1 MESTK
6 GPSRS
11 ARLLGVFEMTGDI
24 LTLQLL
30 FLVAS
35 LPVITM
41 FPAALALQYSL
52 GDTFVEGR
60 PRPARIFW
68 VNFTWAIRRTWKVAI
83 LLPLFMLLAAAS
95 LLFWLTAGG
104 WAGVVALCILIPMY
118 GVLIAS
124 YVAVLASALQATTS
138 KMSTFDSDS
147 IAGFREW
154 LHLVWSL
161 AQSRAIP
168 LALSVVVM
176 VTWLLVLAKLPTL
189 VLVGTGLVPAGL
201 AWWVAAPLVQDRR
214 AKLAA
219 GQNRTAG

>member
-11 ARLLGVFEMTGDI
+11 ARLLGVFETAGDI

-35 LPVITM
+35 LPVITI

-52 GDTFVEGR
+52 GDIFVEGR
-60 PRPARIFW
+60 PRPARLFRT
-68 VNFTWAIRRTWKVAI
+68 NFIWAIRRTWKVAV
-83 LLPLFMLLAAAS
+83 LLPLLMILAAAS
-95 LLFWLTAGG
+95 LLFWLAAGG
-104 WAGVVALCILIPMY
+104 LAGVVALCILIPMY
-118 GVLIAS
+118 GVLVAG
-124 YVAVLASALQATTS
+124 YVAVLASTLEATASRTGARGW
-138 KMSTFDSDS
+138 DS
-147 IAGFREW
+147 IAGFRER
-154 LHLVWSL
+154 LHKAWSL
-161 AQSRAIP
+161 AQRRAIP

-201 AWWVAAPLVQDRR
+201 AWWVANPWVQDRR
-214 AKLAA
+214 AEIA
-219 GQNRTAG
+219 GSNN

>member
-11 ARLLGVFEMTGDI
+11 ARLLGVFEVTGDI

-30 FLVAS
+30 FLLAS

-52 GDTFVEGR
+52 GDIFVEGR
-60 PRPARIFW
+60 PRPARLFW
-68 VNFTWAIRRTWKVAI
+68 ANFTWALRRTWKVAV
-83 LLPLFMLLAAAS
+83 LLPLIMVLAAAS

-104 WAGVVALCILIPMY
+104 LAGVVALCILVPMY
-118 GVLIAS
+118 GVLVAG
-124 YVAVLASALQATTS
+124 YVAVLASTLQASAADTGTLGS
-138 KMSTFDSDS
+138 GS
-147 IAGFREW
+147 IAGFRER
-154 LHLVWSL
+154 LSAAWSL
-161 AQSRAIP
+161 AQRRAIP

-201 AWWVAAPLVQDRR
+201 AWWVAAPWIQDRR
-214 AKLAA
+214 ATLAA
-219 GQNRTAG
+219 GQDRKTG

>member
-6 GPSRS
+6 GPSRP
-11 ARLLGVFEMTGDI
+11 ARVLGVFEVTGDI

-52 GDTFVEGR
+52 GDVFVEGR
-60 PRPARIFW
+60 PRPARLFW
-68 VNFTWAIRRTWKVAI
+68 ANFTWAMRRTWKVAI
-83 LLPLFMLLAAAS
+83 LPPLFMVLAAAP

-104 WAGVVALCILIPMY
+104 VAGVVALCLLVPMY
-118 GVLIAS
+118 GVLVAG
-124 YVAVLASALQATTS
+124 YVAVLASTLQATAS
-138 KMSTFDSDS
+138 KTGILGSDS
-147 IAGFREW
+147 IGGLREW
-154 LHLVWSL
+154 LLSVWSL

-201 AWWVAAPLVQDRR
+201 AWWVAAPWVQDRR

-219 GQNRTAG
+219 GQNRKAS